1 VKVYIDSSVLLRI
14 VMSQP
19 DRLKEWGGIE
29 RPVSS
34 ELIRVEC
41 LRTIDRL
48 RLAARLDDDDISLR
62 REAALEHLSRFD
74 LIAMDS
80 GVLERA
86 AEPFPTALGT
96 LDALHLASALVAR
109 REIPD
114 LRFATHDRELATAA
128 RATGFEVLS

>member
-19 DRLKEWGGIE
+19 DRLKEWRGIE

-48 RLAARLDDDDISLR
+48 RLAARLDDDDISFR

>member
-19 DRLKEWGGIE
+19 DRLKEWLGIE

-48 RLAARLDDDDISLR
+48 RLAARLDDDDISFR

-114 LRFATHDRELATAA
+114 LHFATHDRELATAA